1 MCSCFSRRTSKTAYP
16 HIRICCAQGRLAD
29 AVPAACNIYLCFS
42 FLSLSFYHFSLCFPV
57 MRIDED
63 DEDKSC
69 ATYLFLYFCLYR
81 DKNFDGGDTDEDNAV
96 AMFILLISCLKMP
109 SHK

>member
-1 MCSCFSRRTSKTAYP
+1 
-16 HIRICCAQGRLAD
+16 
-29 AVPAACNIYLCFS
+29 
-42 FLSLSFYHFSLCFPV
+42 